1 MRKKDDDLRAHRRI
15 SPRVAQNPDAT
26 GVANAMRAG
35 GAPARGRGQADVEE
49 DHTFQ
54 LFAAIPYLAT

>member
-1 MRKKDDDLRAHRRI
+1 MRKKDDDLKGTSVFAIESLH
-15 SPRVAQNPDAT
+15 T
-26 GVANAMRAG
+26 LMRA
-35 GAPARGRGQADVEE
+35 QADVEE